1 MNATAGDKGRLKFAL
16 QRKRGGGKERE
27 RDLERTEDHERGD
40 RAGTRDRKKGYNMV
54 DWEVEIAEN
63 VEVKLAKKWR

>member
-1 MNATAGDKGRLKFAL
+1 M
-16 QRKRGGGKERE
+16 RGGIGRGRE
-27 RDLERTEDHERGD
+27 IE
-40 RAGTRDRKKGYNMV
+40 KKGYNMV